1 MLISAPSPEI
11 WDFSRLFID
20 HLVVQCTVLRSQFMC
35 LKRLKRNENCCEKFW
50 GKSNWYML

>member
-35 LKRLKRNENCCEKFW
+35 LKRLKKKRKLLW
-50 GKSNWYML
+50 KVLRKK